1 VEEVPRHV
9 TPALHRYFNERL
21 FLCEFDWLSHE
32 GNGTLNPLVEG
43 SSPSALTLFF
53 LDLSSEIA
61 DIGGATG

>member
-1 VEEVPRHV
+1 LR
-9 TPALHRYFNERL
+9 N
-21 FLCEFDWLSHE
+21 E